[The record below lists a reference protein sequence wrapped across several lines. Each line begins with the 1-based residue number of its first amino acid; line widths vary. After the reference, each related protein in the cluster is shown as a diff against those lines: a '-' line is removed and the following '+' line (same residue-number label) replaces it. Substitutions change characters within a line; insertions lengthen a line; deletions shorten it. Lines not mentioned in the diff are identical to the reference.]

1 MVIVELSVVPLGIDH
16 GFSKYI
22 AKVVKLLEEKGI
34 KYELTPMGTI
44 IETEEL
50 DNALRIIQEAH
61 ELMFKAGFKR
71 VYTVVK
77 IDDRRDLR
85 MGMEEKVSAVM
96 EKVRGG

>member
-16 GFSKYI
+16 GFSRYV
-22 AKVVKLLEEKGI
+22 AKVVKLLEEKGV
-34 KYELTPMGTI
+34 KYQLTPMGTI

-50 DNALRIIQEAH
+50 GEALKIIEEAH
-61 ELMFKAGFKR
+61 ELMFREGFKR

-77 IDDRRDLR
+77 IDDRRDVER
-85 MGMEEKVSAVM
+85 SMEDKVSSVM

>member
-16 GFSKYI
+16 GFSRYV
-22 AKVVKLLEEKGI
+22 AKVVKLLEDKGV
-34 KYELTPMGTI
+34 KYQLTPMGTI

-50 DNALRIIQEAH
+50 GEALKIIEDAH
-61 ELMFKAGFKR
+61 ELMFKEGLKR

-77 IDDRRDLR
+77 IDDRRDVER
-85 MGMEEKVSAVM
+85 SMEDKVSSVM